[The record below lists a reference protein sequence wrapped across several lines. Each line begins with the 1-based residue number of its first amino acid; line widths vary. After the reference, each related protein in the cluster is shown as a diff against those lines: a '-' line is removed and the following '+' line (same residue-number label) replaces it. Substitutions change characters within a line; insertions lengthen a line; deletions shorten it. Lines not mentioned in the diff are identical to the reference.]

1 MPNTDGGPDIFP
13 WSFTP
18 MPLEPLFAM
27 VDSINEVAI
36 GFTEGEI
43 PSAVISAEGM
53 VPTGGWQFGLLAPKF
68 TTDHQRDEET
78 WDLLFLGRLPMK
90 DMLHI
95 QKFTRIQGGLVTNLP
110 SWAKAI
116 RVIASKNEKV
126 IPVPSVENSRIKTLT
141 WGRSADG
148 IGDAFPW

>member
-1 MPNTDGGPDIFP
+1 MSNSNGGSDVFP

-27 VDSINEVAI
+27 IDSVTEVAI
-36 GFTEGEI
+36 GFTEGEA

-68 TTDHQRDEET
+68 TTDDQKDSET

-90 DMLHI
+90 DMLQI

-116 RVIASKNEKV
+116 RVIAAKNEQL
-126 IPVPSVENSRIKTLT
+126 IAVPSADNIRIKTLT
-141 WGRSADG
+141 WGRSASG
-148 IGDAFPW
+148 GGEVFPW